1 MIISFFGARD
11 SGKSSLIKAL
21 FPEIKVDFEEPIL
34 VRNYF
39 YKHHVIREFSG
50 KRPDLEFLKIK
61 SSWKIDIA
69 VLLLDPTNKDSLSVL
84 KSIEN
89 IWSKAWTKIVV
100 VTKSKSATEDFLRT
114 AKKFSE
120 ENGGTLY
127 IVDLED
133 PSSLE
138 ELEEFFRKLFKEKI
152 EKPSAQIKYT
162 RIKEVE
168 EKKPLMPAKTK
179 ASKNVYTFVP
189 KKSPLAYEEF
199 VVTARRSLDKLALGL
214 EGIDEVDLKILS
226 MCNGYTT
233 MDEIAKS
240 VEIPI
245 EEVEDRVKKL
255 RQRGFIRE
263 IRTIFKRINK

>member
-21 FPEIKVDFEEPIL
+21 FPEIKVDFEEPIP

-39 YKHHVIREFSG
+39 YKHNVIREFSG

-61 SSWKIDIA
+61 SSWKIDVA

-84 KSIEN
+84 KSIES

-100 VTKSKSATEDFLRT
+100 VTKSKSATEDFLRM
-114 AKKFSE
+114 AKVFSE

-127 IVDLED
+127 IIDLED
-133 PSSLE
+133 PNSLE
-138 ELEEFFRKLFKEKI
+138 ELKNFFKKLLKEEI
-152 EKPSAQIKYT
+152 EEPPAQIKFIK
-162 RIKEVE
+162 IKEVKE
-168 EKKPLMPAKTK
+168 IKSPKPVKRET
-179 ASKNVYTFVP
+179 SKNVYTFVP

-199 VVTARRSLDKLALGL
+199 IVTARRSLDELALGL

-233 MDEIAKS
+233 VDEIAKS
-240 VEIPI
+240 VGISI

-263 IRTIFKRINK
+263 IRTIFKRISE